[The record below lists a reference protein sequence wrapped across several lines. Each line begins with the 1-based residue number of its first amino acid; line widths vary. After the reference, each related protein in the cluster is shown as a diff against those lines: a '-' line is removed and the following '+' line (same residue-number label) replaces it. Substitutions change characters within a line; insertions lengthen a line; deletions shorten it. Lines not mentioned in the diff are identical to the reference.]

1 MKIATPSRDAL
12 KLELAAEVLRE
23 FAEVQFVARGSSMLP
38 TIYPGDCLMVRAFGD
53 GGPRCG
59 DIVLYRRGDEFR
71 VHRLVRIL
79 GEGSATIYVLRGD
92 ALTEEDAPVRGGE
105 LLGRV
110 TSLARREKFLK
121 LRRPIGVGQC
131 VLRLM
136 VRQSKIAGALLLGW
150 HAMQERY
157 FPGAESL
164 AAGAGKTRAE
174 YL

>member
-1 MKIATPSRDAL
+1 MQTAAPSRETL

-38 TIYPGDCLMVRAFGD
+38 TIYPGDCLTVKDFGD
-53 GGPRCG
+53 GAPRCG
-59 DIVLYRRGDEFR
+59 DIVLCRRGDEFR

-79 GEGSATIYVLRGD
+79 GEGSATLYVLRGD
-92 ALTEEDAPVRGGE
+92 ALTEQDAPVGGGE

-121 LRRPIGVGQC
+121 LRRPIGVRQR
-131 VLRLM
+131 VLRLL

-150 HAMQERY
+150 HAMQERF
-157 FPGAESL
+157 FPGAEPL
-164 AAGAGKTRAE
+164 AAGAGKTRTE
-174 YL
+174 YT